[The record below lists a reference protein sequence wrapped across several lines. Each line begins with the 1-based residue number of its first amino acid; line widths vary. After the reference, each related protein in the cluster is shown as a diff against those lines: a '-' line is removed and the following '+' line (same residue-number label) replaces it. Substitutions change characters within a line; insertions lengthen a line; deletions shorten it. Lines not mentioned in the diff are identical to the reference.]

1 MIHLMSYNY
10 KRAVEHGMDKRW
22 IGRLISLRS
31 SPYTHSEILFSDGVS
46 FSSTM
51 EDGANG
57 ARYLKIDYTKHPER
71 WDSVAIPMTHKDEE
85 VVRRKADIMDGKMKY
100 DLWGLLSFGT
110 PLSII
115 KPDPNKMWCS
125 EICGYLIQRI
135 HRPLPITPDLTHP
148 TLLHESCQQYFCPE
162 EIE

>member
-10 KRAVEHGMDKRW
+10 KRAVEHGMNKRW

-31 SPYTHSEILFSDGVS
+31 SPYTHSELLFSDGVS

-51 EDGANG
+51 EDGMNG
-57 ARYLKIDYTKHPER
+57 ARYLEIDYSNHPER
-71 WDSVAIPMTHKDEE
+71 WGAVPIPMSDEE
-85 VVRRKADIMDGKMKY
+85 AEVIRRTADCMNGSIEY

-110 PLSII
+110 LLNII

-125 EICGYLIQRI
+125 EICGYLIKRI
-135 HRPLPITPDLTHP
+135 HALDITPDRTHP
-148 TLLHESCQQYFCPE
+148 TLLHEACQQYFCPE

>member
-10 KRAVEHGMDKRW
+10 KRAVEHGMGKRW
-22 IGRLISLRS
+22 VGRLISLRS

-57 ARYLKIDYTKHPER
+57 ARWRIIDYTKHPER

-85 VVRRKADIMDGKMKY
+85 VVRRDADIMDGKMKY

-110 PLSII
+110 PLAII

-135 HRPLPITPDLTHP
+135 HRPLPITPDKTHP
-148 TLLHESCQQYFCPE
+148 TLLHETCQQYFCPE
-162 EIE
+162 VIE